1 MVRRLG
7 ATTALLVGAAL
18 LAGCAQQGVS
28 TQGQDIHDLYVRIF
42 ILAAP
47 VFVAVE
53 AFLLWCVFRYRKRD
67 DQPAPQDAG
76 SGRVL
81 AVFFAI
87 PTVIIAILFPFGEQ
101 TLGYVQ
107 HRDKNPGLTINVD
120 AFQWQWT
127 FNYVNEGLVESGK
140 TLVKPA
146 VMEVPVNQTVHIH
159 LQSRDVMHEFYVPA
173 LLFMRN
179 ALPGHP
185 NDFDFTPTKLGT
197 FPAQCA
203 EYCGLWHS
211 KMTFILKVV
220 PPADYIAWI
229 QSEKAAALNVSCP
242 TGPAAV
248 QLVAQNTAWNT
259 NCLAVPPGQPWS
271 ATVVNKDAGIDHTF
285 GVFDSNKLKVKYF
298 LSPPVAGPSTATF
311 WLTPL
316 RPGRY
321 YFECTIHGPSM
332 AGTLIV
338 K

>member
-1 MVRRLG
+1 MARRSAATAALHAG
-7 ATTALLVGAAL
+7 ALL
-18 LAGCAQQGVS
+18 LAGCAQQGIS
-28 TQGQDIHDLYVRIF
+28 TQGQDIHDLYVRIV

-47 VFVAVE
+47 VFIGVE
-53 AFLLWCVFRYRKRD
+53 AYLLWCVFRYRKRD
-67 DQPAPQDAG
+67 DLPAPQGAG
-76 SGRVL
+76 SGRILV
-81 AVFFAI
+81 AFFAV
-87 PTVIIAILFPFGEQ
+87 PTVIIALLFPFGEQ
-101 TLGYVQ
+101 TLSYVQ
-107 HRDKNPGLTINVD
+107 HRDEHPGVVIDVQ
-120 AFQWQWT
+120 AFQWEWT
-127 FNYVNEGLVESGK
+127 FNYRNEGVIENGK
-140 TLVKPA
+140 TLVRPA

-311 WLTPL
+311 RLTPL

>member
-1 MVRRLG
+1 MGRRLG
-7 ATTALLVGAAL
+7 VTAALVASAAL

-28 TQGQDIHDLYVRIF
+28 TQGQDIHDLYVRIAL
-42 ILAAP
+42 LAAP
-47 VFVAVE
+47 VFVGVE
-53 AFLLWCVFRYRKRD
+53 AFLLWCVVRYRKRD
-67 DQPAPQDAG
+67 DLPAPQGAG
-76 SGRVL
+76 SGRIIGI
-81 AVFFAI
+81 FFAI
-87 PTVIIAILFPFGEQ
+87 PTVIIDA
-101 TLGYVQ
+101 Y
-107 HRDKNPGLTINVD
+107 
-120 AFQWQWT
+120 AFQWELT
-127 FNYVNEGLVESGK
+127 FTYINEGLVETGK

-179 ALPGHP
+179 AIPGHP

-259 NCLAVPPGQPWS
+259 N
-271 ATVVNKDAGIDHTF
+271 
-285 GVFDSNKLKVKYF
+285 
-298 LSPPVAGPSTATF
+298 
-311 WLTPL
+311 
-316 RPGRY
+316 
-321 YFECTIHGPSM
+321 
-332 AGTLIV
+332 
-338 K
+338 

>member
-1 MVRRLG
+1 MRRRWG
-7 ATTALLVGAAL
+7 AATALAMGALL

-28 TQGQDIHDLYVRIF
+28 TQGQDIHDLYVRIA

-47 VFVAVE
+47 VFVGVE

-67 DQPAPQDAG
+67 DEPAPQGAG

-107 HRDKNPGLTINVD
+107 HVEKHPDVVIDVD
-120 AFQWQWT
+120 AFQWEWT
-127 FNYVNEGLVESGK
+127 FTYTNEGLVESGK

-146 VMEVPVNQTVHIH
+146 VMEVPVDQTVHIH
-159 LQSRDVMHEFYVPA
+159 LRSVDVVHEFYVPA

-179 ALPGHP
+179 AIPGHP

-197 FPAQCA
+197 YPGQCA
-203 EYCGLWHS
+203 EFCGLWHS
-211 KMTFILKVV
+211 KMTFVLKVV
-220 PPADYIAWI
+220 SPPDYAAWI

-242 TGPAAV
+242 RGPAAV
-248 QLVAQNTAWNT
+248 QLTAQNTSWNT
-259 NCLAVPPGQPWS
+259 ACIAVPPEQPWS
-271 ATVVNKDAGIDHTF
+271 ATVTNRDDGIDHTF
-285 GVFDSNKLKVKYF
+285 GVFDSPKQKVRYF
-298 LSPPVAGPSTATF
+298 LSPRVPGPSIATF
-311 WLTPL
+311 RLSPL

-332 AGTLIV
+332 SGVLIV
-338 K
+338 R

>member
-1 MVRRLG
+1 MGRRSG
-7 ATTALLVGAAL
+7 ATAALLVGALL

-28 TQGQDIHDLYVRIF
+28 TQGQDIHDLYVRII
-42 ILAAP
+42 ILATP
-47 VFVAVE
+47 VFIGVE
-53 AFLLWCVFRYRKRD
+53 AFLLWCVVRYRKRD
-67 DQPAPQDAG
+67 DLPAPQDAG
-76 SGRVL
+76 SGKIIGL
-81 AVFFAI
+81 FFAI
-87 PTVIIAILFPFGEQ
+87 PTVIIAVLFPFGEQ

-107 HRDKNPGLTINVD
+107 HRDKHPDVTINVD
-120 AFQWQWT
+120 AFQWEWT

-146 VMEVPVNQTVHIH
+146 VMEVPVNHTVHIH
-159 LQSRDVMHEFYVPA
+159 LLSRDVMHEFYVPA

-197 FPAQCA
+197 YEGQCA
-203 EYCGLWHS
+203 EFCGLWHS
-211 KMTFILKVV
+211 KMTFMLKVV
-220 PPADYIAWI
+220 PPADYVAWI
-229 QSEKAAALNVSCP
+229 QHEKAAALNVSCP
-242 TGPAAV
+242 TGPPAV

-259 NCLAVPPGQPWS
+259 NCIAVPPGQPWS
-271 ATVVNKDAGIDHTF
+271 VSVLNKDAGIDHTF
-285 GVFDSNKLKVKYF
+285 GLFDSPKQKVRFF

-311 WLTPL
+311 QLVPL

-332 AGTLIV
+332 SGTLIV

>member
-1 MVRRLG
+1 MLRRLG
-7 ATTALLVGAAL
+7 ATAALVAGAAL

-42 ILAAP
+42 VLAAP
-47 VFVAVE
+47 VFIGVE

-67 DQPAPQDAG
+67 DRPAPQDAG
-76 SGRVL
+76 SGRTL

-87 PTVIIAILFPFGEQ
+87 PTVIIAVLFPFGEQ
-101 TLGYVQ
+101 TLSYVQ
-107 HRDKNPGLTINVD
+107 HREKNPGVVINVD

-220 PPADYIAWI
+220 PPANYI
-229 QSEKAAALNVSCP
+229 
-242 TGPAAV
+242 
-248 QLVAQNTAWNT
+248 
-259 NCLAVPPGQPWS
+259 AVPPGQPWS

-311 WLTPL
+311 RLTPL

-321 YFECTIHGPSM
+321 YFECTIHGPSI